1 MLDMGVY
8 AFTLKEAFWEAL
20 GEDSGLHH
28 RELCSLVGGWHMLE
42 PGVPPLMETSFQVDA
57 GQLSL
62 RLSGLANLPSLT

>member
-8 AFTLKEAFWEAL
+8 AFTLMQARREAL

-42 PGVPPLMETSFQVDA
+42 PGVPLLVEPSFQVET
-57 GQLSL
+57 LC
-62 RLSGLANLPSLT
+62 LSGLG

>member
-28 RELCSLVGGWHMLE
+28 RSLVGGWHMLE
-42 PGVPPLMETSFQVDA
+42 PGVPLLMETSFQVNA